1 MIKTLFLIVLVF
13 SISGCSKEKESLEEL
28 LVEKMREDK
37 DQQDYNVS
45 PGEMAAC
52 VLTQI
57 DKQIPGL
64 MFGPGRD
71 SFYSA
76 YKLYLN
82 SNSNKDIFNA
92 IKASEKAFGSKE
104 SARKAFFAVSDHIFL
119 CMGAVM
125 GTAED
130 E

>member
-1 MIKTLFLIVLVF
+1 MIRTFFSILLVVLIV
-13 SISGCSKEKESLEEL
+13 GCSQERISLEEF
-28 LVEKMREDK
+28 LVGKMGEDK
-37 DQQDYNVS
+37 DQQDYNL
-45 PGEMAAC
+45 PPEEMASC

-71 SFYSA
+71 DFYIA
-76 YKLYLN
+76 YKNYLSTNN
-82 SNSNKDIFNA
+82 SQNVYTV
-92 IKASEKAFGSKE
+92 IKESGETFGSEE
-104 SARKAFFAVSDHIFL
+104 SARKAFFAISDHIVL